1 MKHPR
6 RPFRISRQNRLFNLL
21 KTEFGDVRRAYE
33 MFDEFLRQKIYND
46 EFSSKL
52 LNVAKSRDDAPWDL
66 RRLAVLMLEH
76 QALKIPPNQLDGFEL
91 LFIRLGL
98 MSAPGNNKA
107 IVRSVLKEGY
117 SAIDLRNFIP
127 EFRRRLERMKYVHD
141 KIEGRRTSDIALR
154 NFIEISRLECKLS
167 LGRYLFSAD
176 EVAERILKQLK
187 ISDGLKDVEQGQPAF
202 VRDQLSDALSRLPD
216 FEARIVERLCESSNI
231 YWVSENTSAK
241 INSLVEYPLTTVVV
255 VIKIPGS
262 NIELE
267 IKRVGRKGK
276 NSLNVVYAR
285 DGYTVSPSHRLD
297 GGSMRWLLRFEANA
311 ASRFAFIYRG
321 VHGTSA
327 PMASYISRSTI
338 FSLPVGKTR
347 VQTFPYFTEPQ
358 LFGQGFQ
365 AMRVAMRESVDAFRE
380 EGSSQVPT
388 LPGELGLTAQ
398 FISQVAPAQTI
409 LSGTTSF
416 RLDKVAA
423 YLSNDGPRLYFEEG
437 LGAKFSRHDA
447 RRFADSI
454 LQEIL
459 GVYQPPD
466 TTYQNH
472 QQYVRAAFRMT
483 ENRDRANQIYLS
495 LMKQIAKFWGTLL
508 AVRGYSRGES
518 FVARNVGLKSVWAA
532 GQWQVRIIFMDHDAL
547 VIPGPHDKNF
557 LAQNALPEM
566 ALDERYIWGGTNAAQ
581 FATSEVGYL
590 RNIYRVGVAVAKKG
604 QALANQNLGRA
615 YKKTRR
621 ALLTNPKL
629 RALFNEQF
637 VRRLPD
643 WDTFV
648 SGYLKLNGN
657 ESAALSWTKEMT
669 KTLAAKGYRS
679 DSFENFEKAIGQN
692 REFLE
697 RYCRLFDPVIRKLV

>member
-6 RPFRISRQNRLFNLL
+6 RPSRISRQNRLFNLF
-21 KTEFGDVRRAYE
+21 KTEFSDVRRAYE
-33 MFDEFLRQKIYND
+33 MFDEFLRQKTYND
-46 EFSSKL
+46 DFCLKL
-52 LNVAKSRDDAPWDL
+52 LAIAKRKDEASWDL

-76 QALKIPPNQLDGFEL
+76 QALKIPPNQLDDFEL
-91 LFIRLGL
+91 LFTRLDL
-98 MSAPGNNKA
+98 MSAPGINKA

-117 SAIDLRNFIP
+117 SATDLRDFIP
-127 EFRRRLERMKYVHD
+127 EFRRKLERMNYVHG
-141 KIEGRRTSDIALR
+141 KIKGRRTSDIALR

-167 LGRYLFSAD
+167 LTRYLFTAE
-176 EVAERILKQLK
+176 EVADRILKHLQ
-187 ISDGLKDVEQGQPAF
+187 ITDGMKDVDRTQPAF
-202 VRDQLSDALSRLPD
+202 VGDQLSDALSRLPD
-216 FEARIVERLCESSNI
+216 FEARIVERLSESSDI
-231 YWVSENTSAK
+231 YWVSENTSAE

-255 VIKIPGS
+255 VVKLPGS

-267 IKRVGRKGK
+267 LKRVGRKGK

-285 DGYTVSPSHRLD
+285 NGYTVSPSHRLD
-297 GGSMRWLLRFEANA
+297 GGCMRWLLRFEANA

-321 VHGTSA
+321 VHGTVA

-338 FSLPVGKTR
+338 FSIPVGKTR

-358 LFGQGFQ
+358 LFGDGFQ

-380 EGSSQVPT
+380 EGSSQVPQ
-388 LPGELGLTAQ
+388 LRGELGLTAQ
-398 FISQVAPAQTI
+398 FISQVAPAQAI

-437 LGAKFSRHDA
+437 LGVKYSRHDA

-459 GVYQPPD
+459 GVYQPP
-466 TTYQNH
+466 TTRYQSHN
-472 QQYVRAAFRMT
+472 QYIKAAYGVA
-483 ENRDRANQIYLS
+483 ENRGRADQIYLS

-518 FVARNVGLKSVWAA
+518 FVGRNAGLKSVWEA

-547 VIPGPHDKNF
+547 VIPGPQDKNF

-590 RNIYRVGVAVAKKG
+590 RNIYRVAEDVGKKG
-604 QALANQNLGRA
+604 EVLANQNLRSA
-615 YKKTRR
+615 YKKTRS
-621 ALLTNPKL
+621 ALSSKLKL

-648 SGYLKLNGN
+648 SGYLQLNGN
-657 ESAALSWTKEMT
+657 ESATTSWKKQIK
-669 KTLAAKGYRS
+669 KTLAANGYRD
-679 DSFENFEKAIGQN
+679 DSFENFEKAINKN

-697 RYCRLFDPVIRKLV
+697 RYRRLFEPETKEKI